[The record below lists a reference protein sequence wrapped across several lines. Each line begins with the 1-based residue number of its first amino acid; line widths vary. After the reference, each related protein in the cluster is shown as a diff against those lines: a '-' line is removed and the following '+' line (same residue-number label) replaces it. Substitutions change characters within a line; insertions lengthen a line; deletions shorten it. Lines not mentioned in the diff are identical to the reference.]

1 MYRFP
6 YFLARSPALAA
17 CPGRCNPQG
26 WHAALKFATIP
37 GPGYWTCRIGVTVL
51 LFVLSKIFWRLVEP
65 DLLLLAIVVI
75 GLALAATRRHAR
87 TGMRIAV
94 AGVVLL
100 LAVAFAPTDQWLL
113 APLED
118 RFPPPRALP
127 AQVDGIVALGGAVDA
142 ERSMVHGMPS
152 LNDEA
157 ERITAFIALA
167 RRYPSA
173 KLVFTSGSVSISGDG
188 PKEADAAATLFA
200 ELGLDTSKILFERQS
215 RNTYENAI
223 FSKPLAQPQAGET
236 WILITSAWHM
246 PRAVG
251 IFRRAGWPVLP
262 WPIAYKTGGGYNP
275 NLAMHLLDVDRAVH
289 EWLGLAAYRLLGRTD
304 ALFPAP

>member
-1 MYRFP
+1 M
-6 YFLARSPALAA
+6 
-17 CPGRCNPQG
+17 
-26 WHAALKFATIP
+26 
-37 GPGYWTCRIGVTVL
+37 

-65 DLLLLAIVVI
+65 DLLLLEIVVI

-94 AGVVLL
+94 VGAVLL
-100 LAVAFAPTDQWLL
+100 LAVAFAPTDQWLM
-113 APLED
+113 APLEN
-118 RFPPPRALP
+118 RFPAPPALP
-127 AQVDGIVALGGAVDA
+127 AHVDGIVALGGAIDA
-142 ERSMVHGMPS
+142 ERSMAHGAPS

-157 ERITAFIALA
+157 ERITAFVALA

-173 KLVFTSGSVSISGDG
+173 KLVFTSGSVSIFGDG
-188 PKEADAAATLFA
+188 PKEADMAATLFA

-223 FSKPLAQPQAGET
+223 LSKPLAQPQPGET
-236 WILITSAWHM
+236 WILVTSAWHM

-262 WPIAYKTGGGYNP
+262 WPVAYKTGGGYNP
-275 NLAMHLLDVDRAVH
+275 NLATHLLDVDRAMH